1 MTSHEQDFLAAFEQ
15 KMYVVQADM
24 KHLKDQASL
33 NRHKAK
39 QEARTHKLQEERDWF
54 RDECLKLTQLLKR
67 AKAEIQKMKSRQEG
81 ESQEKISL

>member
-15 KMYVVQADM
+15 KMLVVQADM
-24 KHLKDQASL
+24 KHLKQQASL

-54 RDECLKLTQLLKR
+54 RDECLTLTQQLKQAKSEL
-67 AKAEIQKMKSRQEG
+67 AKAKTRQES
-81 ESQEKISL
+81 EA

>member
-15 KMYVVQADM
+15 KMLVVQADM
-24 KHLKDQASL
+24 KHLKQQASL

-54 RDECLKLTQLLKR
+54 RDECLTLTQQLKR
-67 AKAEIQKMKSRQEG
+67 AKSELAKAKTRQES
-81 ESQEKISL
+81 ES